1 VESPRLATEA
11 HGNWFVQVYS
21 RILAQ
26 FRALS
31 RAMKQYDVVVVG
43 GGIHGAGV
51 LQAAAA
57 AGHSALLIER
67 LGLASGTSSR
77 SSKLIHGGLRYLES
91 GQFALVRESLRERA
105 IHLRIAAEL
114 VELKPFFIPVYRD
127 TRRRPWQL
135 KLGLWMYALLGGFD
149 SSTRFG
155 TVPKSDWSAL
165 DGLETHDLEAVI
177 RYHDAQTD
185 DALLT
190 RAVADSALSLGAELA
205 MPASF
210 TGATLADDGV
220 TVAYRQDRVGM
231 ECNARVLVNAA
242 GPWATRVAGAIR
254 PAIPI
259 PDVDLVQGT
268 HIVLPFPVTSGI
280 YYVESP
286 ADGRAVFVMPWH
298 GATLIGTTE
307 TPYRGEPDQVHPLP
321 EEEEYLLAVAR
332 RYFPAFRHLT
342 REHITQRFA
351 GLRVL
356 PAATQAAFDRSRETI
371 FSTDR
376 ESKPRVLGIYGG
388 KLTGWRAAAAHVLER
403 ISTSLPARPRLAATD
418 QLILRRPT

>member
-1 VESPRLATEA
+1 
-11 HGNWFVQVYS
+11 
-21 RILAQ
+21 
-26 FRALS
+26 
-31 RAMKQYDVVVVG
+31 MKQYDVVIVG

-51 LQAAAA
+51 LQAAVA

-67 LGLASGTSSR
+67 TGLASGTSSR

-135 KLGLWMYALLGGFD
+135 KIGLWTYALLGGFAAG
-149 SSTRFG
+149 TRFG
-155 TVPKSDWSAL
+155 AVPRREWPAL
-165 DGLETHDLEAVI
+165 DGLETHDLQAVI

-185 DALLT
+185 DELLT
-190 RAVADSALSLGAELA
+190 RAVVQSALSLGAEIA
-205 MPASF
+205 MPAAFAS
-210 TGATLADDGV
+210 AVLSADGV
-220 TVAYRQDRVGM
+220 AVTYSEDGQER
-231 ECNARVLVNAA
+231 ECAACVLVNAA
-242 GPWATRVAGAIR
+242 GPWATRVAAAIR
-254 PAIPI
+254 PAIAI

-268 HIVLPFPVTSGI
+268 HIVLPIAVTAGI

-307 TPYRGEPDQVHPLP
+307 TPYRGEPEQVHPLP
-321 EEEEYLLAVAR
+321 AEEEYLLAVVR
-332 RYFPAFRHLT
+332 HYFPAFRHLT

-356 PAATQAAFDRSRETI
+356 PAASQAAFDRSRETI
-371 FSTDR
+371 FSADR
-376 ESKPRVLGIYGG
+376 DTKPRVLGIYGG
-388 KLTGWRAAAAHVLER
+388 KLTGWRATASLVMER
-403 ISTSLPARPRLAATD
+403 ISQSLPARTRRAATD
-418 QLILRRPT
+418 QLILRRPA

>member
-1 VESPRLATEA
+1 
-11 HGNWFVQVYS
+11 
-21 RILAQ
+21 
-26 FRALS
+26 
-31 RAMKQYDVVVVG
+31 MKQYDVVIVG

-67 LGLASGTSSR
+67 FGLASGTSSR

-149 SSTRFG
+149 ASTRFG
-155 TVPKSDWSAL
+155 AVPRREWSSL
-165 DGLETHDLEAVI
+165 DGLKTQHLDAVI

-190 RAVADSALSLGAELA
+190 RAVVQSALSLDAELA
-205 MPASF
+205 MPANF
-210 TGATLADDGV
+210 TGAALGEDGV
-220 TVAYRQDRVGM
+220 TVAYVQGAETV
-231 ECNARVLVNAA
+231 ECGARVLVNAA
-242 GPWATRVAGAIR
+242 GPWAPHVAGTIR
-254 PAIPI
+254 PVIPI

-268 HIVLPFPVTSGI
+268 HIVLPFAVAAGI

-286 ADGRAVFVMPWH
+286 TDGRAVFVMPWQ
-298 GATLIGTTE
+298 GSALIGTTE
-307 TPYRGEPDQVHPLP
+307 TPYHGAPDKVHPLP
-321 EEEEYLLAVAR
+321 SEEEYLLAVAR
-332 RYFPAFRHLT
+332 HYFPAFKHLT

-356 PAATQAAFDRSRETI
+356 PAASEAAFDRSRETL

-376 ESKPRVLGIYGG
+376 EPKPRVFGIYGG
-388 KLTGWRAAAAHVLER
+388 KLTGWRAAAAHVLDR
-403 ISTSLPARPRLAATD
+403 ISPSLPARPRRAATD

>member
-1 VESPRLATEA
+1 
-11 HGNWFVQVYS
+11 
-21 RILAQ
+21 
-26 FRALS
+26 
-31 RAMKQYDVVVVG
+31 MKQYDVIIVG

-51 LQAAAA
+51 LQAALA
-57 AGHSALLIER
+57 AGHDALLIER
-67 LGLASGTSSR
+67 VGLASGTSSR

-135 KLGLWMYALLGGFD
+135 KLGLWVYALLGGFD
-149 SSTRFG
+149 ASTRFG
-155 TVPKSDWSAL
+155 EVPRREWTSL
-165 DGLETHDLEAVI
+165 DGLQTQGLEAVV
-177 RYHDAQTD
+177 RYYDAQTD

-190 RAVADSALSLGAELA
+190 CAVVQSALSLGAQIA

-210 TGATLADDGV
+210 TGATLTDQGVHVLYDQGGSTLEAD
-220 TVAYRQDRVGM
+220 
-231 ECNARVLVNAA
+231 ARVLVNAG
-242 GPWATRVAGAIR
+242 GPWASRVAGSIR

-268 HIVLPFPVTSGI
+268 HIVLPFLVSSGI

-286 ADGRAVFVMPWH
+286 TDGRAVFVMPWH

-307 TPYRGEPDQVHPLP
+307 TPYRGDPDQVHPLP

-332 RYFPAFRHLT
+332 HYFPAFRHLG
-342 REHITQRFA
+342 RADITQRFA

-356 PAATQAAFDRSRETI
+356 PAASQAAFDRSRETI
-371 FSTDR
+371 FVADR
-376 ESKPRVLGIYGG
+376 ESKPRVLSIYGG

-403 ISTSLPARPRLAATD
+403 ISTSLPPRPRRAATD
-418 QLILRRPT
+418 QLILRRPP

>member
-1 VESPRLATEA
+1 
-11 HGNWFVQVYS
+11 
-21 RILAQ
+21 
-26 FRALS
+26 
-31 RAMKQYDVVVVG
+31 MKQFDVAIIG

-105 IHLRIAAEL
+105 IHLRIAADL

-135 KLGLWMYALLGGFD
+135 KLGLWVYALLGGFD
-149 SSTRFG
+149 ASTRFG
-155 TVPKSDWSAL
+155 TVPANQWSTL
-165 DGLETHDLEAVI
+165 DGLDTRGLDAVI

-190 RAVADSALSLGAELA
+190 RAVVQSALSLGAEVA

-210 TGATLADDGV
+210 TGATLDGDS
-220 TVAYRQDRVGM
+220 VAVCYSRGTESLQ
-231 ECNARVLVNAA
+231 CTARVLINAA
-242 GPWATRVAGAIR
+242 GPWAPQVAGAIQ
-254 PAIPI
+254 PAVPI

-268 HIVLPFPVTSGI
+268 HIVLPFAVTAGI

-286 ADGRAVFVMPWH
+286 ADGRAVFVMPWQ

-307 TPYRGEPDQVHPLP
+307 TPYRGEPDKVQPLP

-332 RYFPAFRHLT
+332 HYFPACRHLT

-371 FSTDR
+371 FTTDR
-376 ESKPRVLGIYGG
+376 EPQPRVLGIYGG
-388 KLTGWRAAAAHVLER
+388 KLTGWRAAAAHVLDR
-403 ISTSLPARPRLAATD
+403 ISPSLPARQRRAQTD
-418 QLILRRPT
+418 QLILRRPL

>member
-1 VESPRLATEA
+1 
-11 HGNWFVQVYS
+11 
-21 RILAQ
+21 
-26 FRALS
+26 
-31 RAMKQYDVVVVG
+31 MKQYDVVIVG

-57 AGHSALLIER
+57 AGHRALLIER
-67 LGLASGTSSR
+67 VGLASGTSSR

-105 IHLRIAAEL
+105 IHLRIAAAL
-114 VELKPFFIPVYRD
+114 VELKPFFIPVYHD

-135 KLGLWMYALLGGFD
+135 KLGLWVYALLGGFD
-149 SSTRFG
+149 ASTRFG
-155 TVPKSDWSAL
+155 TVPKREWPSL
-165 DGLETHDLEAVI
+165 DGLETHGLEAVI

-190 RAVADSALSLGAELA
+190 RAVVQSALSLDAELA
-205 MPASF
+205 MPADF
-210 TGATLADDGV
+210 TAATLTDDGV
-220 TVAYRQDRVGM
+220 IVAYSEDGSAVQVG
-231 ECNARVLVNAA
+231 ARVLVNAA
-242 GPWATRVAGAIR
+242 GPWAPQVARAIQ
-254 PAIPI
+254 PAIPV

-268 HIVLPFPVTSGI
+268 HIVLPFAVTAGI

-286 ADGRAVFVMPWH
+286 TDGRAVFVMPWH

-307 TPYRGEPDQVHPLP
+307 TPYRGAPDQVHPLP
-321 EEEEYLLAVAR
+321 SEEDYLLAVAR
-332 RYFPAFRHLT
+332 HYFPAFRHLT

-356 PAATQAAFDRSRETI
+356 PAATQTAFDRSRETI
-371 FSTDR
+371 FTTDR
-376 ESKPRVLGIYGG
+376 EHAPRVLGIYGG
-388 KLTGWRAAAAHVLER
+388 KLTGWRAAAAHVLGR
-403 ISTSLPARPRLAATD
+403 IAPSLPPRPRRAATD